1 MRLLNSALLFCII
14 FACTSKPAQANQDAQ
29 PNSGLLHVGWAQIDI
44 TPQRPV
50 ALVGQLQK
58 RISQAVMDPLTA
70 TALALETR
78 KPNGSVEQAIMVSCD
93 IIYIRKAVSDRLKEA
108 VKPRIE
114 DFDSDKLFLNATH
127 THTGPGFI
135 DGAFKGLYD
144 VSKDEGV
151 MKASE
156 YADYFIERVAACA
169 VEAWKARKPAAM
181 SWGLGHAVVGMNR
194 RATYFD
200 GTAAMYGATNIDS
213 FAGIEGYED
222 HAVEMLF
229 FWNQDRKPTG
239 IVINIACTAQETEN
253 LNEISADFWHDVRV
267 ELRKRIA
274 QDIFIF
280 PQTAAAG
287 NLSPHLLYRRKA
299 EEAMR
304 NLRGLSRRQE
314 IARRIADAVEDVL
327 PLVAKHTDSTVRFQH
342 KVARLNI
349 PEQQGMEMPFY
360 NTDPAAPIEF
370 HVLRLE
376 DIAIATN
383 PFELYIEYGVR
394 IKARSPATLTFLVQI
409 ACEQIGYLPTIEAVK
424 GGGYSADKFIVGPE
438 GGQVLV
444 NETVRLIKEMW
455 N

>member
-1 MRLLNSALLFCII
+1 MRLLNLALILCIVSAS
-14 FACTSKPAQANQDAQ
+14 AATGTEANQNAQ
-29 PNSGLLHVGWAQIDI
+29 PNAGPLYIGWAQVDI
-44 TPQRPV
+44 TPQKPV
-50 ALVGQLQK
+50 ALVGQLHK

-78 KPNGSVEQAIMVSCD
+78 RADGSVEQAIMVSCD
-93 IIYIRKAVSDRLKEA
+93 VIYTRKAVSDRLKYA
-108 VKPRIE
+108 VKSRIA

-127 THTGPGFI
+127 THTAPGFL
-135 DGAFKGLYD
+135 DDAFKDLYD

-156 YADYFIERVAACA
+156 YADFFIERVAAAA
-169 VEAWKARKPAAM
+169 VEAWKARKPGAM

-200 GTAAMYGATNIDS
+200 GSAAMYGATNLDS

-229 FWNQDRKPTG
+229 FWNTDRKPTG

-253 LNEISADFWHDVRV
+253 LYEVSADFWHDVRI
-267 ELRKRIA
+267 ELRKRIS
-274 QDIFIF
+274 QDIYVF

-287 NLSPHLLYRRKA
+287 DISPHLLFRSRA
-299 EEAMR
+299 EDAMR

-314 IARRIADAVEDVL
+314 IARRITDAVEDVL
-327 PLVAKHTDSTVRFQH
+327 PLAGKYVDSSVRFDH
-342 KVARLNI
+342 TVARLSI
-349 PEQQGMEMPFY
+349 PKEEGRELPFY
-360 NTDPAAPIEF
+360 DTDPVTPIEF
-370 HVLRLE
+370 HVLRLG

-383 PFELYIEYGVR
+383 PFELYVDYGVR
-394 IKARSPATLTFLVQI
+394 IKARSPAALTFLVQT
-409 ACEQIGYLPTIEAVK
+409 ACQHNGYLPTIKAVK